1 MPCHKPGSAQSDRW
15 NLRMA
20 EQSGARR
27 PKQNRVGMG
36 VGGRWGTEGPDAQ
49 KRDVKLSGRQGTKV
63 EHVILE

>member
-1 MPCHKPGSAQSDRW
+1 
-15 NLRMA
+15 MA

-27 PKQNRVGMG
+27 PKQNRVGTG
-36 VGGRWGTEGPDAQ
+36 VGGRWGTEGPEAQ